1 MIKGVFFIS
10 LKIDILWECFPLD
23 YQCPFS
29 VCFRLLQSRYLVQRW
44 NLIPYPNC
52 TYIVYIPRWRKLIST
67 WKVVICVS
75 LNYNWFEHDLLHT
88 QSVQGDRTQYCCQC
102 RLIAHCTFHQ
112 DATQRR
118 SHIINSFKNFLTE
131 VFQCTHVYLYTLYCC
146 GRCLLYDFI
155 SRDSTS
161 NNVKTDIAIFS
172 PHIKSVIVNDN

>member
-88 QSVQGDRTQYCCQC
+88 QSVQEIGHNIVVNVDW
-102 RLIAHCTFHQ
+102 
-112 DATQRR
+112 
-118 SHIINSFKNFLTE
+118 SHIALSIRMRHSVGHILSIVLKISSRKCFNAHMFI
-131 VFQCTHVYLYTLYCC
+131 CTRYTAVVVVYYMTL
-146 GRCLLYDFI
+146 
-155 SRDSTS
+155 
-161 NNVKTDIAIFS
+161 S
-172 PHIKSVIVNDN
+172 PEILHQIM

>member
-1 MIKGVFFIS
+1 MVWTWFIAYT
-10 LKIDILWECFPLD
+10 ECT
-23 YQCPFS
+23 
-29 VCFRLLQSRYLVQRW
+29 R
-44 NLIPYPNC
+44 
-52 TYIVYIPRWRKLIST
+52 
-67 WKVVICVS
+67 
-75 LNYNWFEHDLLHT
+75 
-88 QSVQGDRTQYCCQC
+88 DRTQYCCQC

-161 NNVKTDIAIFS
+161 KKCNGCCAVIHLSNVNHKCN
-172 PHIKSVIVNDN
+172 VIRLKITRKNPQKASYCLSTCFHCLYHMQAYYLHVVFII